1 MAPARAQSAVRS
13 SGTGVG
19 SNWWAALL
27 DGPRSR
33 SDRTSRLRSCTAR
46 AARLTSAAGKHRA
59 ARLLLD
65 AALRARQAA
74 TSRGELLVVARAL
87 LRAVACAR
95 GDAPLQRSARER
107 LALLLCQEG
116 LASEAGLDALLAR
129 GGYSHRLASHCLRY
143 EEEEAA
149 PSAAGR
155 AAAMA
160 WHCLARPVPPPVPP
174 PGGGARGGAFVAC
187 LEGALPRGMVGRLAA
202 ALGPSSPFWASHGY
216 ICDGV
221 RLASPFFS
229 YVHSL
234 RGPPASGL
242 DRAIRRLQRLAAA
255 AMPEVAEAGHAEWW
269 AHCRPHATGHQMHF
283 DSADEGR
290 GARGPRHPLVSCALF
305 LTSSAGGPTL
315 VTDQTPRCSSLASSG
330 YAALPRANRLLLFG
344 GSMLHGVVPGR
355 GARGGAAR
363 VSLMVAFWP
372 SLEARE
378 AAEPSAARPFPY
390 GGAPEWAPL
399 FDWPEEEDGDGAA
412 GGGGGESEGREGDST
427 RPAPLRLVSPI
438 WQSVQGGGAPAA
450 GLRRMPPYE
459 ACFQGF

>member
-234 RGPPASGL
+234 RGRAPYCLNMYSTYSKRPPKGLYSARIRRIPTVFHTYSRIRIPNEAQKWTYKMFLAPRIQTEGRAPASACAVGRVP
-242 DRAIRRLQRLAAA
+242 D
-255 AMPEVAEAGHAEWW
+255 M
-269 AHCRPHATGHQMHF
+269 TGTC
-283 DSADEGR
+283 
-290 GARGPRHPLVSCALF
+290 PRHVS
-305 LTSSAGGPTL
+305 
-315 VTDQTPRCSSLASSG
+315 
-330 YAALPRANRLLLFG
+330 
-344 GSMLHGVVPGR
+344 
-355 GARGGAAR
+355 
-363 VSLMVAFWP
+363 
-372 SLEARE
+372 
-378 AAEPSAARPFPY
+378 
-390 GGAPEWAPL
+390 
-399 FDWPEEEDGDGAA
+399 
-412 GGGGGESEGREGDST
+412 
-427 RPAPLRLVSPI
+427 
-438 WQSVQGGGAPAA
+438 
-450 GLRRMPPYE
+450 
-459 ACFQGF
+459 

>member
-1 MAPARAQSAVRS
+1 M
-13 SGTGVG
+13 GVG

-221 RLASPFFS
+221 SASFGRTFAAPLLPRLHLGRASAVSRSISAAPLPHRHICVRLPS
-229 YVHSL
+229 PYMSPHISPSL
-234 RGPPASGL
+234 PIS
-242 DRAIRRLQRLAAA
+242 
-255 AMPEVAEAGHAEWW
+255 
-269 AHCRPHATGHQMHF
+269 PHL
-283 DSADEGR
+283 S
-290 GARGPRHPLVSCALF
+290 L
-305 LTSSAGGPTL
+305 SSA
-315 VTDQTPRCSSLASSG
+315 
-330 YAALPRANRLLLFG
+330 
-344 GSMLHGVVPGR
+344 
-355 GARGGAAR
+355 
-363 VSLMVAFWP
+363 AF
-372 SLEARE
+372 SCVQLR
-378 AAEPSAARPFPY
+378 SAAFSCTRFPRVPRIPRMQC
-390 GGAPEWAPL
+390 A
-399 FDWPEEEDGDGAA
+399 
-412 GGGGGESEGREGDST
+412 RCT
-427 RPAPLRLVSPI
+427 RPRT
-438 WQSVQGGGAPAA
+438 
-450 GLRRMPPYE
+450 PPVY
-459 ACFQGF
+459 

>member
-187 LEGALPRGMVGRLAA
+187 LEGEMQPRCSRDARCSRGATEMQPRYVRHNLRCISEMQLRCSRGEDHIALHRQALCPVEWWAGSQLHWARPPLSGPRTGTSATVCLRPSAAPLPHLSYLGCTSAAPRLYLDQSRLHLCRTATYA
-202 ALGPSSPFWASHGY
+202 YDSPRHICLPISPHISPSLPISPHISPYLPISPAK
-216 ICDGV
+216 GV

-234 RGPPASGL
+234 RGRAPYCLNMYSTYSKRPPKGPYSA
-242 DRAIRRLQRLAAA
+242 RIRRI
-255 AMPEVAEAGHAEWW
+255 
-269 AHCRPHATGHQMHF
+269 
-283 DSADEGR
+283 
-290 GARGPRHPLVSCALF
+290 
-305 LTSSAGGPTL
+305 PT
-315 VTDQTPRCSSLASSG
+315 V
-330 YAALPRANRLLLFG
+330 F
-344 GSMLHGVVPGR
+344 
-355 GARGGAAR
+355 
-363 VSLMVAFWP
+363 
-372 SLEARE
+372 
-378 AAEPSAARPFPY
+378 
-390 GGAPEWAPL
+390 
-399 FDWPEEEDGDGAA
+399 
-412 GGGGGESEGREGDST
+412 
-427 RPAPLRLVSPI
+427 I
-438 WQSVQGGGAPAA
+438 
-450 GLRRMPPYE
+450 
-459 ACFQGF
+459 GF